1 MVSTSC
7 RIVSRQS
14 FTCDSELSS
23 YTSYFLPSFF
33 DALMFQKEDTK
44 DLSNLYSNR
53 RKVSSFYFGRLVGS
67 NLALEKAFMAVNGY
81 NRTVMKD
88 SRHQI

>member
-1 MVSTSC
+1 MLVFTFFNMGAVLCLPIKRFVTVS
-7 RIVSRQS
+7 
-14 FTCDSELSS
+14 FN
-23 YTSYFLPSFF
+23 P
-33 DALMFQKEDTK
+33 K

-81 NRTVMKD
+81 HRTVMKD

>member
-1 MVSTSC
+1 MGAVLCLPLKRFVTVS
-7 RIVSRQS
+7 
-14 FTCDSELSS
+14 FN
-23 YTSYFLPSFF
+23 P
-33 DALMFQKEDTK
+33 K

-53 RKVSSFYFGRLVGS
+53 RKVSSFYFGGLVGS

-81 NRTVMKD
+81 HRTVMKY